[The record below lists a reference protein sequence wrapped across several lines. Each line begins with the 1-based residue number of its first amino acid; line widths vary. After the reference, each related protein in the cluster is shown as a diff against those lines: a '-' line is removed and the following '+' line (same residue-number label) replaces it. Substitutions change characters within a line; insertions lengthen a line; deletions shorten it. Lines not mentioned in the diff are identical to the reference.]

1 VGVIQRYLASRT
13 QRGLWLVH
21 KLVPESAA
29 YNVVSAWRIPSQVDS
44 GALAEAFVGMANRYD
59 ALRTTFRE
67 RDGAVWAEV
76 HDRVDALRILD
87 ARGATD
93 PELMRQIADEA
104 HRPFDL
110 EHGPMF
116 RPRLFTVSDEDHVLV
131 LMGHHII
138 ADGWSL
144 RIFMKDLG
152 LLYDAHAAGRSPVLP
167 PTGASYEEF
176 SRWQAEMLAG
186 LEGERLWAFWR
197 KQLAGELPKLDLP
210 TDRPRT
216 RSRRHSGASE
226 TVTVD
231 GELAMAVRRLA
242 RGHGTT
248 PFVVLLATFQALLAW
263 YTGQE
268 EMLVGSVAHGRTIP
282 RFRRT
287 VGALMNPIVLRADV
301 SGEPSFTELA
311 QRARETVQDALAHQD
326 YPFSLLVERLAPDRD
341 PRRSSLCDVSF
352 ELTFLSGEG
361 RATLDWGRLS
371 LTALPVPRQA
381 SQRDLD
387 VQLVESAHGIT
398 AVFQYDAD
406 LFDAET
412 IRRMGEH
419 YLRLIAAFDADPT
432 KRISEALLLDDVERA
447 RLIAGWAGASIDRDG
462 AIERI
467 LETHPAVRSAAV
479 LGARNGACVQDL
491 TAYLMA
497 TDPQLP
503 PTAEDLRAFFR
514 VRLPDHVVPSAF
526 KLVDSLPRTSSGK
539 IDRRALVTAE
549 RKWLDRGT
557 PVVAA
562 RTGLERT
569 LARIWAEV
577 LDVPLVGVNENFFEL
592 GGDSLQA
599 TQVVSRIWETLGVD
613 LPLRDLFA
621 TPTIAGLAERI
632 ADAVGEGSTARRA
645 TITRR
650 AHHGPAP
657 MSFSQERMW
666 FLHRLAPESPAYN
679 APAAM
684 RLRGVL
690 NCDALAAALRAVFSR
705 HEILRTVFPAIDGRP
720 VQVVT
725 ENQIDLTVVDLGSE
739 PQSKRKDRARDI
751 LRTEAR
757 RPFDLTQGPVARAHL
772 IRLDTADH
780 VFLLNMHHIVCDN
793 WSFGVLWRE
802 LMALYDAHVAGQP
815 ARLPPMPIQFADFAC
830 WQREWLSQP
839 VLDAQLVYW
848 DRHLGGTLPV
858 LDLPTDRPRPTTP
871 SYEGR
876 SETRRLPR
884 ALVSAVEALS
894 RQERASV
901 FMTLVATVNALLA
914 RYCSRTDI
922 LLGVP
927 IANRN
932 HFALERLVG
941 NLVNTLPILT
951 NLSGDP
957 TFRDLL
963 RRVRATLLEAYG
975 HQEIPFDKLV
985 QALQPERYT
994 SHSPLV
1000 QVLVNLR
1007 NAPMPGPYLE
1017 HLTWE
1022 PFEFDFGIAQFDL
1035 TLSFDWGPNGCVS
1048 LDYST
1053 DLFEQATM
1061 ARMIAHFE
1069 TLLKAAVADPD
1080 RRLSEIP
1087 LLRPLERQQ
1096 LLVSWNRTAVPLS
1109 PTATIDGLFEE
1120 QADRKPDAVAVT
1132 DHAGS
1137 LTYRELDVR
1146 ANQLAHHLRGLG
1158 VRQETIVGVCL
1169 ERSAWTFVAFLGVLK
1184 AGAAFLPLDPGYPPE
1199 RLAFMLTDSAAVLI
1213 TDQRHVRE
1221 IVPSGVRTVLL
1232 DAHWPTIARR
1242 SAARLSGV
1250 VAGERLAYVIYTS
1263 ASTGTPK
1270 GVLGTHRGAVNRF
1283 RWMWRT
1289 YPFSASEVCCQKTST
1304 SFVDSIWE
1312 IFGPLLQGVPTV
1324 VIPDEVVR
1332 EPRLLIRT
1340 LVQHRVTRIVLVPSL
1355 LRAMLEADP
1364 DLGTRL
1370 PDLRLWTS
1378 SGEALGRDL
1387 VRLFRE
1393 SVPHGLLLNLYGS
1406 SEAAGDSTSHE
1417 VGDVDASASIPI
1429 GRPID
1434 NTAIYILDPDR
1445 QPVPIGVAG
1454 ELYIGG
1460 DGLARGYLNRPDL
1473 TADRFVPDPFNGSPG
1488 ARMYRTGDLG
1498 RYRSNGIIE
1507 YLGRLD
1513 SQVKIR
1519 GYRIELDEVES
1530 ALAEHP
1536 DVTKAVAVTPQEA
1549 TRERRLVGYVVARKG
1564 AVPANILEFVRR
1576 RLPSYM
1582 VPSALVFLDALPLTP
1597 NGKVDRRALPVL
1609 RTVRPEAAERPR
1621 TATEAA
1627 VAGIWADL
1635 LGLSQVGVSEDFF
1648 ELGGYS
1654 LLAARLV
1661 ARIEDFCHVTLPLR
1675 TLFEARTVARLAA
1688 LIDARSTADA

>member
-1 VGVIQRYLASRT
+1 
-13 QRGLWLVH
+13 
-21 KLVPESAA
+21 
-29 YNVVSAWRIPSQVDS
+29 
-44 GALAEAFVGMANRYD
+44 
-59 ALRTTFRE
+59 
-67 RDGAVWAEV
+67 
-76 HDRVDALRILD
+76 
-87 ARGATD
+87 
-93 PELMRQIADEA
+93 
-104 HRPFDL
+104 
-110 EHGPMF
+110 
-116 RPRLFTVSDEDHVLV
+116 
-131 LMGHHII
+131 
-138 ADGWSL
+138 
-144 RIFMKDLG
+144 
-152 LLYDAHAAGRSPVLP
+152 
-167 PTGASYEEF
+167 
-176 SRWQAEMLAG
+176 
-186 LEGERLWAFWR
+186 
-197 KQLAGELPKLDLP
+197 
-210 TDRPRT
+210 
-216 RSRRHSGASE
+216 
-226 TVTVD
+226 
-231 GELAMAVRRLA
+231 
-242 RGHGTT
+242 
-248 PFVVLLATFQALLAW
+248 
-263 YTGQE
+263 
-268 EMLVGSVAHGRTIP
+268 
-282 RFRRT
+282 
-287 VGALMNPIVLRADV
+287 
-301 SGEPSFTELA
+301 
-311 QRARETVQDALAHQD
+311 
-326 YPFSLLVERLAPDRD
+326 
-341 PRRSSLCDVSF
+341 
-352 ELTFLSGEG
+352 
-361 RATLDWGRLS
+361 
-371 LTALPVPRQA
+371 
-381 SQRDLD
+381 
-387 VQLVESAHGIT
+387 
-398 AVFQYDAD
+398 
-406 LFDAET
+406 
-412 IRRMGEH
+412 
-419 YLRLIAAFDADPT
+419 
-432 KRISEALLLDDVERA
+432 
-447 RLIAGWAGASIDRDG
+447 
-462 AIERI
+462 
-467 LETHPAVRSAAV
+467 
-479 LGARNGACVQDL
+479 
-491 TAYLMA
+491 
-497 TDPQLP
+497 
-503 PTAEDLRAFFR
+503 
-514 VRLPDHVVPSAF
+514 
-526 KLVDSLPRTSSGK
+526 
-539 IDRRALVTAE
+539 
-549 RKWLDRGT
+549 
-557 PVVAA
+557 
-562 RTGLERT
+562 
-569 LARIWAEV
+569 
-577 LDVPLVGVNENFFEL
+577 
-592 GGDSLQA
+592 
-599 TQVVSRIWETLGVD
+599 
-613 LPLRDLFA
+613 
-621 TPTIAGLAERI
+621 
-632 ADAVGEGSTARRA
+632 
-645 TITRR
+645 
-650 AHHGPAP
+650 
-657 MSFSQERMW
+657 
-666 FLHRLAPESPAYN
+666 
-679 APAAM
+679 
-684 RLRGVL
+684 
-690 NCDALAAALRAVFSR
+690 
-705 HEILRTVFPAIDGRP
+705 
-720 VQVVT
+720 
-725 ENQIDLTVVDLGSE
+725 
-739 PQSKRKDRARDI
+739 
-751 LRTEAR
+751 
-757 RPFDLTQGPVARAHL
+757 
-772 IRLDTADH
+772 
-780 VFLLNMHHIVCDN
+780 
-793 WSFGVLWRE
+793 
-802 LMALYDAHVAGQP
+802 
-815 ARLPPMPIQFADFAC
+815 
-830 WQREWLSQP
+830 
-839 VLDAQLVYW
+839 
-848 DRHLGGTLPV
+848 
-858 LDLPTDRPRPTTP
+858 
-871 SYEGR
+871 
-876 SETRRLPR
+876 
-884 ALVSAVEALS
+884 
-894 RQERASV
+894 
-901 FMTLVATVNALLA
+901 
-914 RYCSRTDI
+914 
-922 LLGVP
+922 
-927 IANRN
+927 
-932 HFALERLVG
+932 LERLVG

-1445 QPVPIGVAG
+1445 QPVPIGVTG

-1519 GYRIELDEVES
+1519 GYRIELGEVES